1 MRSLI
6 FLLLF
11 SSQAFGIS
19 IIGLGDLPGGQSG
32 FSFASYSYNNGISD
46 NGEVVIGVSQGVNT
60 DGHEGFKW
68 SSQTGMISLG
78 TYPYPTI
85 NGTAD
90 IRAVS
95 NDGNYIA
102 GTTDYY
108 NRFVGGG
115 SNQVNVVRWT
125 GNSPQIINMPT
136 DFTASQVKDIS
147 GNGNSILITGQKNGL
162 VSSNVWSSGVNTN
175 ILSPNNNHL
184 FGNRISD
191 DGSIVVGQLINSHNK
206 SEAFIWSDSDGVQ
219 SLGYLNAQDTFS
231 NVWAM
236 SDDGLILAG
245 SSGNL
250 NVGQEAFIWT
260 QGSGMV
266 GIGDLPGGTDHSVV
280 SDISSDG
287 EVVIGR
293 SDAGASSGEEGYIW
307 TASLGMQSFEDFLIS
322 QGLDLS
328 SWSDLSPTGISADK
342 RFISGYGSSQNSENF
357 SGYASQAF
365 LVELDP
371 NTFNPVPLPA
381 AFWLFASG
389 LISLRLFKR

>member
-32 FSFASYSYNNGISD
+32 YSFASYSYNNGISD

-60 DGHEGFKW
+60 NGHEGFKW

-78 TYPYPTI
+78 TYPNPTI

-90 IRAVS
+90 VRAVS
-95 NDGNYIA
+95 NDGNYVA
-102 GTTDYY
+102 GTTKY
-108 NRFVGGG
+108 NG

-136 DFTASQVKDIS
+136 DFTASSVKGIS

-162 VSSNVWSSGVNTN
+162 VSSNVWSGGVNTN

-184 FGNRISD
+184 LGNRISD
-191 DGSIVVGQLINSHNK
+191 DGSIVVGSLINSSNK
-206 SEAFIWSDSDGVQ
+206 SEAFIWNDLDGVQ
-219 SLGYLNAQDTFS
+219 NLGYLNAQDS
-231 NVWAM
+231 SSYVSAM

-245 SSGNL
+245 SSGNG
-250 NVGQEAFIWT
+250 NDIQEAFIWT

-266 GIGDLPGGTDHSVV
+266 GIGDLLGGNDYSVV

-293 SDAGASSGEEGYIW
+293 SDAGALSGEEGFLW

-342 RFISGYGSSQNSENF
+342 RFISGYGKSQNSENF

-381 AFWLFASG
+381 AFWLFTSG